1 MLKSLAIIG
10 NIGLLAVV
18 LLAINHRSPK
28 IGGGNFWA
36 FTACTI
42 FIIINFY
49 LIFTKASTK
58 TKDEENVFALWLR
71 VKKAE
76 LRKRLD

>member
-18 LLAINHRSPK
+18 LLAINHRPPK
-28 IGGGNFWA
+28 IGGGDFWA

-42 FIIINFY
+42 FIIINFCF
-49 LIFTKASTK
+49 IFTKASTNGK
-58 TKDEENVFALWLR
+58 ESIFALWLR